1 MYNHIVLKNHYNPL
15 KVIIRIQEGKNLISG
30 IYTLIGTLIRS
41 STLIGTLIG
50 SSIYLQALHISSIYL
65 QALHISYICMYAFF
79 FFRKLTSVST
89 SDGFTS

>member
-50 SSIYLQALHISSIYL
+50 SSIYLQALHIS
-65 QALHISYICMYAFF
+65 YICMYAFF